1 MNNSNDLAGA
11 IREIEALALRGS
23 AVQVKEI
30 GGRNYL
36 FGCNA
41 AGEVSCSEII
51 EHDLTAYPNCMRV
64 NTLDAF
70 VGYIKAGLENGEITD
85 KIYLNVTSPVSVDA
99 ETPVNK
105 YGRRKQ
111 IAHAERISLRGFSFG
126 DQYDFENFVV
136 ALRSKFVPS
145 AEQKLLLE
153 SLKQI
158 TNSNEV
164 KTEDNGITQVVT
176 ARAGAALGAVNVQ
189 PIWCLRPYR
198 TFTEIEQPESLFLLR
213 LHSDGAETSYRLYET
228 DGGAWAVTAMNDVRD
243 YLRAEFGGEEYVGK
257 VFVL

>member
-1 MNNSNDLAGA
+1 M
-11 IREIEALALRGS
+11 
-23 AVQVKEI
+23 
-30 GGRNYL
+30 
-36 FGCNA
+36 
-41 AGEVSCSEII
+41 
-51 EHDLTAYPNCMRV
+51 
-64 NTLDAF
+64 
-70 VGYIKAGLENGEITD
+70 
-85 KIYLNVTSPVSVDA
+85 
-99 ETPVNK
+99 
-105 YGRRKQ
+105 
-111 IAHAERISLRGFSFG
+111 
-126 DQYDFENFVV
+126 
-136 ALRSKFVPS
+136 
-145 AEQKLLLE
+145 LLE

-213 LHSDGAETSYRLYET
+213 LHSDGSETSYRLYET

-243 YLRAEFGGEEYVGK
+243 YLRAEFGGEEYAGK

>member
-1 MNNSNDLAGA
+1 
-11 IREIEALALRGS
+11 
-23 AVQVKEI
+23 
-30 GGRNYL
+30 
-36 FGCNA
+36 
-41 AGEVSCSEII
+41 
-51 EHDLTAYPNCMRV
+51 MRV

-176 ARAGAALGAVNVQ
+176 ARGGAALGAVNVQ
-189 PIWCLRPYR
+189 PIWCLRR
-198 TFTEIEQPESLFLLR
+198 TGR
-213 LHSDGAETSYRLYET
+213 LQRSNSPNRCSCCACIRTGRRRRTGCTRR
-228 DGGAWAVTAMNDVRD
+228 TAAHGRS
-243 YLRAEFGGEEYVGK
+243 RQ
-257 VFVL
+257 